1 MAFDLDAAAAIELLG
16 FDNRQAFLRMKSL
29 VRSIEVV
36 MVAVNGGD
44 VKKLI
49 DRHEEDMA
57 REQSRENETDPLDG
71 DNLW

>member
-1 MAFDLDAAAAIELLG
+1 
-16 FDNRQAFLRMKSL
+16 MKSL